1 LTKIKL
7 DEYTILMLRHANV
20 SEPMYQIV
28 TVLVEPSCAIAIHRL
43 NKIKKHSQ
51 QHIFSVAQLRQ
62 TIFYNSVSG
71 DLFCQMSQCVTNSI
85 HIVCFVL

>member
-1 LTKIKL
+1 
-7 DEYTILMLRHANV
+7 MLRHANV

-62 TIFYNSVSG
+62 TIFITVFPETFLSN
-71 DLFCQMSQCVTNSI
+71 VTMC
-85 HIVCFVL
+85 HK